1 MGYLT
6 REEIL
11 QARDLAY
18 EDVEVPEWGGTVRV
32 RGLMAYERDELELEA
47 LEAQKKPTAVRNVRA
62 RLVARC
68 LVNAEGKRLF
78 TDADAEELGKK
89 HGAVIDRLF
98 WVAQRLSMP
107 QQDEPKN
114 FGTER

>member
-6 REEIL
+6 RDEIL
-11 QARDLAY
+11 NAKDLNY

-32 RGLMAYERDELELEA
+32 RAMMAYERDELELEA
-47 LEAQKKPTAVRNVRA
+47 LEAQKKPAAVRNLRA

-68 LVNAEGKRLF
+68 VVDADGKRIF
-78 TDADAEELGKK
+78 TDADVEALGKK

-98 WVAQRLSMP
+98 WVAQRLSMLP
-107 QQDEPKN
+107 QDDSKN
-114 FGTER
+114 